1 MNLPEEA
8 FKNAI
13 ENKKFL
19 DLNKRMKKLY
29 ENIHKEKKRTENK
42 IQSKKKKRYV
52 YSFIGV
58 DLDNVN
64 DIEKRKKVNLNILKE
79 DIRYKIIQH
88 KYHLIEMYHYENF
101 SKALMAIDFSKY
113 RYNKKKLRDYIHT
126 MEKYFQ
132 LFLNEVINRERQISD
147 EKRINKFLYNM
158 KQEIGEII
166 PYVTN
171 YKGKF
176 CRSSDLNKEG
186 DLSILNSP

>member
-1 MNLPEEA
+1 
-8 FKNAI
+8 
-13 ENKKFL
+13 
-19 DLNKRMKKLY
+19 MKKIIKIY
-29 ENIHKEKKRTENK
+29 KKKKSKLKKKIKKKKNK
-42 IQSKKKKRYV
+42 IKKKKKREENKNRKKKGYMFTFA
-52 YSFIGV
+52 SV
-58 DLDNVN
+58 DPENFDE
-64 DIEKRKKVNLNILKE
+64 IEKRKKVNLNILKE

-101 SKALMAIDFSKY
+101 SKALMAIDFSKH